1 MTKDTRSESSEFH
14 HQLREE
20 HKARRKE
27 VTPVRMKIALDKFKS
42 LGITASQIDDS
53 KILISHNGIY
63 ADFFPFTGWWSGKG
77 IGSGRGL
84 RNLTRK
90 FTQTKEVTP

>member
-1 MTKDTRSESSEFH
+1 MSESSEFH

-20 HKARRKE
+20 HKARRAANE
-27 VTPVRMKIALDKFKS
+27 PIRMKIALDKLKG
-42 LGITASQIDDS
+42 LGINAVQVSDHA
-53 KILISHNGIY
+53 ILIDHNGIK
-63 ADFFPFTGWWSGKG
+63 ADLFPYTGWWSGKG

-90 FTQTKEVTP
+90 FTRTKEAK